1 MADLK
6 VKVGVDKSGFT
17 TGLASMEN
25 SVKGFGTK
33 VGGILAGAFAFDKII
48 QGFSNA
54 IDKGD
59 QLQDLANRF
68 GVAASSLQEIGNA
81 ASTSGAGLEDVA
93 SAMNKLAKNA
103 GAAIGGNEQMAEAF
117 NKIGLSVEQ
126 LNGMSPQDLFFALS
140 KAVASGTLGMQDF
153 TIAQELAGKG
163 AAVLMETLRMGPEVI
178 AANGQAMGVWSEE
191 TIAQLSEA
199 SDAIKTFENTMTIA
213 FGTVA
218 SLINPAIK
226 SFKDFAEEVTLLTQ
240 SLGALFNGDFSLAGD
255 LAKMGA
261 PGAATRRRKA
271 EEAMLATQKP
281 GRSIRDVD
289 GQTSEAGSGVK
300 NKAAEIEKNRLK
312 SAEDRLADAVRDRE
326 SLSMDDAQKLGRAQA
341 ELLEMKIK
349 ESEIAD
355 KTLEKL
361 QAQEEIERKKI
372 EVLQLQKQIK
382 NDLADAEADAIKA
395 AGSGDLRESDKAQ
408 LRLDRL
414 REMNK
419 ARGNA
424 SDFDPREALMQRFGL
439 GNQLRD
445 IPSSTEA
452 QRTQPVRLENPPNL
466 QGVLDKLDL
475 LIKNAGVFS

>member
-25 SVKGFGTK
+25 SVKGFGNK

-117 NKIGLSVEQ
+117 SKIGLSVEQ
-126 LNGMSPQDLFFALS
+126 LNGMSPQDLFLALS

-163 AAVLMETLRMGPEVI
+163 AAALMETLRMGPEVI
-178 AANGQAMGVWSEE
+178 SANGQAMGVWTDE
-191 TIAQLSEA
+191 TISKLSEA
-199 SDAIKTFENTMTIA
+199 SDSIKTFQNKMTIA
-213 FGTVA
+213 FGTMAQIAVPLIKAFEDIVA
-218 SLINPAIK
+218 LTTLIGSAGV
-226 SFKDFAEEVTLLTQ
+226 SVLR
-240 SLGALFNGDFSLAGD
+240 GDFS
-255 LAKMGA
+255 GA
-261 PGAATRRRKA
+261 SQITKEAAMIKSRRDA
-271 EEAMLATQKP
+271 EEAEAARQKA

-289 GQTSEAGSGVK
+289 GQTSETGSGIK
-300 NKAAEIEKNRLK
+300 NKAAEIEKNKLK
-312 SAEDRLADAVRDRE
+312 SAEDKLADAVRDRE
-326 SLSMDDAQKLGRAQA
+326 TLSMNSSQKLGRAQA
-341 ELLEMKIK
+341 ELVKLKME
-349 ESEIAD
+349 ELAIAD
-355 KTLEKL
+355 KTIEKL
-361 QAQEEIERKKI
+361 NAQEGIERKKI
-372 EVLQLQKQIK
+372 EVLELQKDVNAEIQ
-382 NDLADAEADAIKA
+382 DAEKDFMRALKSNDIDGMQEANERGKR
-395 AGSGDLRESDKAQ
+395 LERE
-408 LRLDRL
+408 
-414 REMNK
+414 NK

-424 SDFDPREALMQRFGL
+424 ADFDPREALMQRFGL

-466 QGVLDKLDL
+466 QGVLDKLDI
-475 LIKNAGVFS
+475 LIRNAGVFS

>member
-25 SVKGFGTK
+25 SVKGFGNK

-68 GVAASSLQEIGNA
+68 GVAASSIQEIGNA
-81 ASTSGAGLEDVA
+81 ASLSGGSIEDVA

-103 GAAIGGNEQMAEAF
+103 GEAIGGNEKLREAF
-117 NKIGLSVEQ
+117 RAIGLSVDDLVGKTPE
-126 LNGMSPQDLFFALS
+126 NLFFALS
-140 KAVASGTLGMQDF
+140 KAVASGSLGMRDF
-153 TIAQELAGKG
+153 EIATELAGRG
-163 AAVLMETLRMGPEVI
+163 AATLMETMRLGPDVI
-178 AANGQAMGVWSEE
+178 QTTGQAMGVFGDE
-191 TIAQLSEA
+191 TTEALSRA
-199 SDAIKTFENTMTIA
+199 SDAIKTFQNTLTLGFAAVIPVVQSLIERYQDLVEA
-213 FGTVA
+213 VTLSISARFGSNLDAASRA
-218 SLINPAIK
+218 SLM
-226 SFKDFAEEVTLLTQ
+226 EES
-240 SLGALFNGDFSLAGD
+240 SLKAGNVVF
-255 LAKMGA
+255 
-261 PGAATRRRKA
+261 
-271 EEAMLATQKP
+271 
-281 GRSIRDVD
+281 GRSKLGENQATPTLRN
-289 GQTSEAGSGVK
+289 TEARTEQSGL
-300 NKAAEIEKNRLK
+300 NKAAEIEKNKLK

-326 SLSMDDAQKLGRAQA
+326 SLTMDDAQKLGRAQA

-395 AGSGDLRESDKAQ
+395 AGSGDLNELNKAQ
-408 LRLDRL
+408 QRLERL
-414 REMNK
+414 QGINK
-419 ARGNA
+419 QRGNA
-424 SDFDPREALMQRFGL
+424 ADFDPREALMQRFGL
-439 GNQLRD
+439 GDQLRD

-452 QRTQPVRLENPPNL
+452 QRTQPVRLENPPSL